1 MANEKK
7 WDIEVVRDLFDE
19 ADSEKILKVPLL
31 EEVRQDRF
39 IWKEEQ
45 DGTYSVKNGYHL
57 WYQAV
62 RSNKEGGG
70 SENWSSIW
78 NIKAPPRD
86 IKSLLLDI
94 CSKEDKE
101 VSGRLAVMID
111 VIWNNRNDYVWQNEK
126 DDATTL
132 GVKAI
137 QIWNDWFQ
145 AQDNSTNNARAQQA
159 LVWSAPSVGWLK
171 CNVDAAFNNNNDTT
185 NRGWCVRNHLGNFI
199 YAGTSWDPGI
209 LPVFEAEAL
218 ALKEAILGAI
228 SSHLEFV
235 TFESDSQIVT
245 QAIHSNRKGNSEFYL
260 IIESIRSLLFPFQ
273 TLR

>member
-1 MANEKK
+1 
-7 WDIEVVRDLFDE
+7 
-19 ADSEKILKVPLL
+19 
-31 EEVRQDRF
+31 
-39 IWKEEQ
+39 
-45 DGTYSVKNGYHL
+45 
-57 WYQAV
+57 
-62 RSNKEGGG
+62 
-70 SENWSSIW
+70 
-78 NIKAPPRD
+78 
-86 IKSLLLDI
+86 
-94 CSKEDKE
+94 
-101 VSGRLAVMID
+101 MID
-111 VIWNNRNDYVWQNEK
+111 VIWKIRNDYVWQNEK
-126 DDATTL
+126 EDATTL

-185 NRGWCVRNHLGNFI
+185 DRGWCVRNHLGNFI
-199 YAGTSWDPGI
+199 YAGTSWDPGT

-245 QAIHSNRKGNSEFYL
+245 QAIHSNRKGDSEFYL
-260 IIESIRSLLFPFQ
+260 IIESICSLLLSFPNFEVKFVKRQ
-273 TLR
+273 ANSVAHSLARAANS